1 MSPYLSLDEKGG
13 GAGTLCSFTDTRH
26 QKLMAVKH
34 FGPAVNSCVCE
45 RSKFTN
51 SQVVWVWVALFSCLL
66 LPWRAIA
73 LNAKREKITEDY
85 TSYRQSLHLVQSWEK
100 SVRRSVTCSAVTHLV
115 RSNFRT
121 LQLPIILT
129 LSFKKHVPNSNVEA
143 AVCCCLLLLP
153 SSVLRRH
160 HDRPPHLFRESL
172 FSSV

>member
-1 MSPYLSLDEKGG
+1 MWIHVRNPSFTLSAFNFSHTSPTWNGLKKPLLWNHLSPMSPNLSLDEKGG

-115 RSNFRT
+115 RSNFNT
-121 LQLPIILT
+121 
-129 LSFKKHVPNSNVEA
+129 F
-143 AVCCCLLLLP
+143 
-153 SSVLRRH
+153 
-160 HDRPPHLFRESL
+160 F
-172 FSSV
+172 